1 MWRRRRLV
9 GGFGFGPSV
18 ASTYATSVAVDRLD
32 RIPHEGGTYQAY
44 DQARVQTGR
53 ATVHAGVSPAGP
65 EGRHGMARDLRT
77 PEPSPAPAC
86 SVNQKTEPMTGP
98 ARPAMN
104 DEPFSARFLAA
115 LHLHYPVPKRS
126 RHHRPLSR
134 AWSYYCIAM
143 LRYDYI

>member
-77 PEPSPAPAC
+77 PELTFSR
-86 SVNQKTEPMTGP
+86 SGVLREPKNRADDRPGP
-98 ARPAMN
+98 ARH
-104 DEPFSARFLAA
+104 E
-115 LHLHYPVPKRS
+115 
-126 RHHRPLSR
+126 
-134 AWSYYCIAM
+134 
-143 LRYDYI
+143 